1 MSDSTGAVEN
11 SSGGAAAFHDRSFGG
26 LTAGQFLG
34 AFNDNLFKQLVL
46 LLCVD
51 VAVQRGLEPNSYQS
65 LAQVTF
71 ALPWVLFSGLAGFVA
86 DRTSKQAG
94 IVLYK
99 ALEIGITLSGVLA
112 FRTHELWPV
121 FVVLFLLSLHST
133 FFGPCKYGVLPE
145 LFQKRDLPQINGVFQ
160 MTTFL
165 AIILGQA
172 AAGFG
177 KERLEGDGALWK
189 LSLASVVIAVFGLM
203 CVLLVR
209 KTKPAQPNLRFDVSA
224 LGLSADT
231 WRMLRNDRFLLGVLL
246 LTSVF
251 WFLGGVVNLSVNVLG
266 KVELGLAD
274 GRTSL
279 LLSFL
284 SIGIALGCVAAGK
297 LSSQRI
303 NFGVVRAGAWGIVVG
318 CLALVVISVLA
329 RSAPTTPIGQ
339 EAFSTMLHSRSWP
352 EFCARAAM
360 VVLGASAGLFVVP
373 LQVVLQ
379 SSPPEEFKGRMI
391 GTMNLV
397 NWIGILLSAVFV
409 GVIGKLIAGANTLI
423 VSESCRLPPSAI
435 FGLLAV
441 LTLPIAL
448 LYRPADRELK

>member
-1 MSDSTGAVEN
+1 MSDSTASPET
-11 SSGGAAAFHDRSFGG
+11 SSDGTSAFRDRSFWG

-99 ALEIGITLSGVLA
+99 ALEIGITLSGVVA

-172 AAGFG
+172 AAGLG

-189 LSLASVVIAVFGLM
+189 LSLASVVIAVCGLA
-203 CVLLVR
+203 CVILVR
-209 KTKPAQPNLRFDVSA
+209 RTKPAQPDLKFDVSA

-231 WRMLRNDRFLLGVLL
+231 WRMLRADRFLCGVLL

-284 SIGIALGCVAAGK
+284 SIGIAIGCIAAGK

-303 NFGVVRAGAWGIVVG
+303 NFGVVRAGAWGIVMG
-318 CLALVVISVLA
+318 CLGLVVISIFA
-329 RSAPTTPIGQ
+329 RTVPTTSPAQ
-339 EAFSTMLHSRSWP
+339 EAFSSLLSTRSWP
-352 EFCARAAM
+352 EFWARAAM

-379 SSPPEEFKGRMI
+379 SSPPEAFKGRMI

-409 GVIGKLIAGANTLI
+409 KAVGTLIVGANTLI
-423 VSESCRLPPSAI
+423 VTEAYRLPPSAI

-441 LTLPIAL
+441 LAMPIAL

>member
-1 MSDSTGAVEN
+1 MSELPASD
-11 SSGGAAAFHDRSFGG
+11 AAGTTAFRDRSFWG

-51 VAVQRGLEPNSYQS
+51 VAVRNRTEPNAYQS
-65 LAQVTF
+65 LAQITF

-99 ALEIGITLSGVLA
+99 ALEIWITFAGVLA
-112 FRTHELWPV
+112 FQSKLLWPV

-145 LFQKRDLPQINGVFQ
+145 LFRKRDLPQINGMFQ

-177 KERLEGDGALWK
+177 KERLEGTGELWR
-189 LSLASVVIAVFGLM
+189 LSMASVVIAVFGLA
-203 CVLLVR
+203 CVLVLR
-209 KTKPAQPNLRFDVSA
+209 KTKPAQPDLKFHWSA
-224 LGLSADT
+224 IGLSRDT
-231 WRMLRNDRFLLGVLL
+231 WRMLRADRFLFGVLL

-279 LLSFL
+279 LLSCL
-284 SIGIALGCVAAGK
+284 SIGIAIGCLAAGK

-303 NFGVVRAGAWGIVVG
+303 SFGVVRAGAFGIVIG
-318 CLALVVISVLA
+318 CAALVAISLLA
-329 RSAPTTPIGQ
+329 RSEAKEVVLNEPFSALLTT
-339 EAFSTMLHSRSWP
+339 RSWS
-352 EFCARAAM
+352 EFLARLAM
-360 VVLGASAGLFVVP
+360 IELGASAGLFVVP

-379 SSPPEEFKGRMI
+379 SSPPDEFKGRMI

-409 GVIGKLIAGANTLI
+409 GVIGKLIVVANGFISDASLK
-423 VSESCRLPPSAI
+423 LPPSAI
-435 FGLLAV
+435 FGLLSL

-448 LYRPADRELK
+448 LYRPADRELR

>member
-1 MSDSTGAVEN
+1 MPDSLAHQPAGT
-11 SSGGAAAFHDRSFGG
+11 SAFRDRSFWG

-51 VAVQRGLEPNSYQS
+51 IAVREGREPNAYQS
-65 LAQVTF
+65 LAQMTF
-71 ALPWVLFSGLAGFVA
+71 ALPWVLFSGLAGFVS

-99 ALEIGITLSGVLA
+99 ALEIGITLSGVIA
-112 FRTHELWPV
+112 FRTSLLWPV

-160 MTTFL
+160 MTTFV

-177 KERLEGDGALWK
+177 KERLEGDHALWK
-189 LSLASVVIAVFGLM
+189 LSMASVVIAFFGLM
-203 CVLLVR
+203 CVLLLR
-209 KTKPAQPNLRFDVSA
+209 KTKPAQPNLKFQWSA
-224 LGLSADT
+224 LGLSPDT
-231 WRMLRNDRFLLGVLL
+231 WRMLRADRFLLGVLL

-284 SIGIALGCVAAGK
+284 SVGIALGCVAAGK

-303 NFGVVRAGAWGIVVG
+303 NFGVVRLGAFGIVIG
-318 CLALVVISVLA
+318 CAALVAISLLA
-329 RSAPTTPIGQ
+329 RSETKAVVEHESFGSML
-339 EAFSTMLHSRSWP
+339 STLTWA
-352 EFCARAAM
+352 EFLARVAM
-360 VVLGASAGLFVVP
+360 VELGASAGLFVVP

-379 SSPPEEFKGRMI
+379 SSPPDEFKGRMI

-397 NWIGILLSAVFV
+397 NWLGILLSAAFV
-409 GVIGKLIAGANTLI
+409 GLVGKLISVTNGFI
-423 VSESCRLPPSAI
+423 VEDAFKLPPSSV
-435 FGLLAV
+435 FGLLA
-441 LTLPIAL
+441 LMTLPIAL

>member
-1 MSDSTGAVEN
+1 MSDVPVTQPEGTS
-11 SSGGAAAFHDRSFGG
+11 AFRDRSFWG

-51 VAVQRGLEPNSYQS
+51 VAVTRGLEPNAYQS

-71 ALPWVLFSGLAGFVA
+71 ALPWVLFSGLAGFIA
-86 DRTSKQAG
+86 DRTSKQSG

-99 ALEIGITLSGVLA
+99 ALEIGITLSGVIA
-112 FRTHELWPV
+112 FRTSLLWPV

-145 LFQKRDLPQINGVFQ
+145 LFQKHDLPQINGMFQ

-165 AIILGQA
+165 AIIFGQA

-177 KERLEGDGALWK
+177 KERLEGNGALWK
-189 LSLASVVIAVFGLM
+189 LSMASVVIAVIGLL
-203 CVLLVR
+203 CVSVLR
-209 KTKPAQPNLRFDVSA
+209 RTKPAQPNLRFHWSA
-224 LGLSADT
+224 LGLSLDT
-231 WRMLRNDRFLLGVLL
+231 WRMLRADRFLFGVLL

-279 LLSFL
+279 LLSCL
-284 SIGIALGCVAAGK
+284 SIGIAAGCLAAGK

-303 NFGVVRAGAWGIVVG
+303 SFGVVRAGAWGIVIG
-318 CLALVVISVLA
+318 CAALVMISIFA
-329 RSAPTTPIGQ
+329 RETTKEVVHNEP
-339 EAFSTMLHSRSWP
+339 FSEMFRARSWP
-352 EFCARAAM
+352 EAFARLAM
-360 VVLGASAGLFVVP
+360 IELGAAAGLFVVP

-379 SSPPEEFKGRMI
+379 SSPPGEFKGRMI

-409 GVIGKLIAGANTLI
+409 GVIGKLIAVANLSI
-423 VSESCRLPPSAI
+423 SNDALKLPPSAI

-441 LTLPIAL
+441 MTLPIAL
-448 LYRPADRELK
+448 LYRPADRDLR